1 MVTTDNYKSILFE
14 LGFKEINGIFLNAK
28 YSIIAKK
35 LINKNSI
42 LFSFNN
48 TEEKIIINDDFRGK
62 VCEILNFFFRTKID
76 NILNKISQQTYN

>member
-14 LGFKEINGIFLNAK
+14 LGFKEVNGLFINNK
-28 YSIIAKK
+28 YSIIGKK
-35 LINKNSI
+35 LINKDSI

-48 TEEKIIINDDFRGK
+48 TEEKIIIDDDFRGK
-62 VCEILNFFFRTKID
+62 VCDILNFFFRNKIS